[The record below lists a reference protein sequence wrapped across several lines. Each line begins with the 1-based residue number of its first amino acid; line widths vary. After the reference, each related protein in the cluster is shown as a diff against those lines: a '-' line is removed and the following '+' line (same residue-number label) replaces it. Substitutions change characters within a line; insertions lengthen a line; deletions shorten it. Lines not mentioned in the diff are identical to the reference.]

1 MAWWRRAIVAS
12 ELLSLR
18 SGEEPVEDDGDAA
31 GCGNRGRGPLR
42 RGFMQE
48 IGEEAL
54 SGKDGHPRGPLNVLP
69 PGCGCQ
75 AGWASG
81 QAGGDGLAA
90 GVAAGGGGPQAH
102 RPGLRW
108 RKSMARPVS
117 EARLCQSVCA
127 EARAGP

>member
-42 RGFMQE
+42 RGFMQA

-75 AGWASG
+75 AGWRAVRLVVMGSRRASPLAVAARKRTDRLALAQEHGEAGFGG
-81 QAGGDGLAA
+81 QALPECVRGS
-90 GVAAGGGGPQAH
+90 P
-102 RPGLRW
+102 
-108 RKSMARPVS
+108 
-117 EARLCQSVCA
+117 
-127 EARAGP
+127 AGP